1 MVEDLKKY
9 KLYYLQ
15 KKYNKIV
22 NIIQKLEEHYENL
35 YNENIIDKTSDYA
48 NILYDIIK
56 NLNSYYNSI
65 INNSYYEVNIFENI
79 PLKRIF
85 VDINNNIY
93 FTN

>member
-1 MVEDLKKY
+1 MLNKFFFVQIF
-9 KLYYLQ
+9 LY
-15 KKYNKIV
+15 
-22 NIIQKLEEHYENL
+22 IIF
-35 YNENIIDKTSDYA
+35 
-48 NILYDIIK
+48 
-56 NLNSYYNSI
+56 YNSI